1 MAVSVQLGTITELA
15 NVIGKSPTWHTTV
28 VCELKQPCAVEN
40 PTLLLSS
47 SVSIAAET
55 AINYA
60 KIQDFGGRCY
70 FCTVSTSPQGYIL
83 SLTVDVLESFKSD
96 ILSVPCT
103 IARNE
108 AAEQSMIIDQ
118 SYVTGARD
126 TIMFKNFTKGYPRA
140 ADDGRRFILLTV

>member
-15 NVIGKSPTWHTTV
+15 NVIGKSPTWYTTV
-28 VCELKQPCAVEN
+28 TCELKQPCSIEN
-40 PTLLLSS
+40 PTLLVAS

-60 KIQDFGGRCY
+60 KIQDFGGRYY

-108 AAEQSMIIDQ
+108 EAEQSMIIDQ

-126 TIMFKNFTKGYPRA
+126 TIMFKNFTKGYTRA
-140 ADDGRRFILLTV
+140 ADNGRRFILLTV

>member
-28 VCELKQPCAVEN
+28 TCELKQPCSIEN
-40 PTLLLSS
+40 PTLLVAS

-60 KIQDFGGRCY
+60 KIQDFEGRYY

-108 AAEQSMIIDQ
+108 GAEQSMIIDQ

-126 TIMFKNFTKGYPRA
+126 TIMFKNFTKGYTRA
-140 ADDGRRFILLTV
+140 ADNGRRFILLTV

>member
-1 MAVSVQLGTITELA
+1 MAVSVMLGTITELA
-15 NVIGKSPTWHTTV
+15 NVIGKSPTWYTTV
-28 VCELKQPCAVEN
+28 TCELKQPCTIEK

-47 SVSIAAET
+47 GASITAET

-70 FCTVSTSPQGYIL
+70 FCTLTTSPQGYIL

-108 AAEQSMIIDQ
+108 GADQSMIIDQ
-118 SYVTGARD
+118 SYVTGAQD
-126 TIMFKNFTKGYPRA
+126 TIMFKNCSNIK
-140 ADDGRRFILLTV
+140 